1 MEPFRELLELSQ
13 REKKVLTFYVVGQ
26 TIVGYV
32 TKVLEGDGSVEV
44 RNQTQSRVV
53 IRLDRVD
60 GVGMA

>member
-1 MEPFRELLELSQ
+1 MEAFRELLELSQ
-13 REKKVLTFYVVGQ
+13 RDKKGLTFYVGGQ

-32 TKVLEGDGSVEV
+32 VRIVDNGGSVEV

-60 GVGMA
+60 AVGLT